1 MDHLDVFMLGV
12 FMCAA
17 KVFHTYGISYA
28 VSLFYHPRPLPL
40 FFYYLGIEFYNDFFK
55 NLLKLI
61 SYSDIYNY

>member
-28 VSLFYHPRPLPL
+28 VYLLNHHRPLPL
-40 FFYYLGIEFYNDFFK
+40 FFYYLAIEIYNSFFK

-61 SYSDIYNY
+61 SYSDI